1 MFYAE
6 IKPGR
11 YTLNQ
16 KSVGSRYAYVIF
28 RTFIDANDPQDVK
41 AANKLQDQIK
51 VEGGGNGPLKVPNWN
66 EKQLLTA
73 RDALNTLAKLGVSN
87 KGAFGR
93 KEEVDPIN
101 HLIFA
106 AVGWGGL
113 PLKNTFAVLGQV
125 KNNDGTPHTLTVKD
139 VPVNAFWSV
148 IVYNAD
154 GYIEKND
161 LDVYSYNNVTAK
173 PNKDRSITINF
184 GGCEDGRVNCL
195 PIMEGWNY
203 GIRMYEPRKEIL
215 NGSWT
220 FPAIK
225 EVK

>member
-1 MFYAE
+1 M
-6 IKPGR
+6 I
-11 YTLNQ
+11 
-16 KSVGSRYAYVIF
+16 V
-28 RTFIDANDPQDVK
+28 RTFIDANDPEDVK

-51 VEGGGNGPLKVPNWN
+51 VEGGGNGLLEVPNWN

-93 KEEVDPIN
+93 GKEIDPIN

-113 PLKNTFAVLGQV
+113 PLKNTSAVLGQV
-125 KNNDGTPHTLTVKD
+125 KKNDGTPHTLTAKD
-139 VPVNAFWSV
+139 VPVDAFWSV

-154 GYIEKND
+154 GFIEENA
-161 LDVYSYNNVTAK
+161 LGVYSFNNVTAK
-173 PNKDRSITINF
+173 SNKDGSVTINF
-184 GGCEDGRVNCL
+184 GGCEDGRINCL

-203 GIRMYEPRKEIL
+203 GIRLYEPRKEIL
-215 NGSWT
+215 DGTWT